1 MADAPARLSSPYG
14 LPILESCLACV
25 VREQGLFCHLP
36 PEALAELAS
45 LRETSFYPRGAVL
58 FVENQEPGGLYILCA
73 GKAKLAATSREGK
86 SVTLRIVMPG
96 EVMGLS
102 CVMANSKYQSN
113 AETIEPS
120 EVSMVRRANFL
131 RFLTRYNDAALR
143 VAEHLSMEL
152 HRAWAQTRILA
163 LAPNARAKLAQA
175 LLLWGDRHGQPSTD
189 GVRVP
194 LNMTQEAIGETI
206 GATRETVSRLL
217 SEFQRKE
224 WIRIKGG
231 SVLLLDPAEL
241 RRTCTT

>member
-1 MADAPARLSSPYG
+1 
-14 LPILESCLACV
+14 LESCLACV

-86 SVTLRIVMPG
+86 SITLRIVMPG

>member
-1 MADAPARLSSPYG
+1 MAGSLARLTSPYG

-25 VREQGLFCHLP
+25 VREQGLFCHLQP
-36 PEALAELAS
+36 DALAELGS
-45 LRETSFYPRGAVL
+45 IRETSFYPRGAVL
-58 FVENQEPGGLYILCA
+58 FVEDQEPGGLFILCA
-73 GKAKLAATSREGK
+73 GRAKLAATSREGK
-86 SVTLRIVMPG
+86 SVTLRMVMPG

-113 AETIEPS
+113 AETVEPS

-152 HRAWAQTRILA
+152 HKAWAQTRLLA
-163 LAPNARAKLAQA
+163 LAPNARSKLAQV
-175 LLLWGDRHGQPSTD
+175 LLLWADRHGHLGED

-217 SEFQRKE
+217 SEFQRKN
-224 WIRIKGG
+224 WIRITGG
-231 SVLLLDPAEL
+231 SVLLVDPEVL
-241 RRTCTT
+241 RRVGTS